1 MPTISRK
8 ALREIEPGA
17 SDASPEKFADQL
29 PCVAFRLG
37 QTELDWPPVFSYVS
51 AQSMEMLGV
60 EPSELVLDSNVL
72 FDRIPEE
79 DAVELRAVVIH
90 AFATMGQWHQEF
102 RLRVAAQLRWF
113 ECRAQVHR
121 SAAGTLFGYGYL
133 VDITER
139 KSAELKVTEISARFK
154 RAFEVAPQPM
164 GITDKLGHMVALNE
178 VFVRTLGYS
187 AEEVPTLKMFLR
199 RVSPDDDYRERLLKE
214 WSDAGK
220 RSVQAGV
227 PQEPLVARHRYK
239 DGSEHTM
246 EVRTSW
252 ASGEAIV
259 ILTDITDRLMAEERM
274 RLWASLLEQSMEGIM
289 ICDHEKRIVAVNPAF
304 ERVTGY
310 SSQEA
315 IGRTPRILYSGRQDE
330 SLYTNMWREIGS
342 TGQWSG
348 EIWNR
353 RKGGELYV
361 EWMAMNAIYDLTG
374 RVTHYVSIFS
384 DITERKTA
392 EDRMRHLAQYDA
404 LTDLPNRTVL
414 RHRLDQL
421 IDLAVR
427 DGLRIAVLFV
437 DLDRFKTINDSMG
450 HEAGDRLLQTVAQ
463 RLSGAVRQSDTV
475 ARMGGDEFVILLSEL
490 HRSDDAA
497 RLAQELLATISRP
510 VVIEDQELSVSAS
523 IGICVFP
530 NDGENAGDLLRNADS
545 AMYRAKSGG
554 RNRYEF
560 YAREMNEHA
569 IEELQTENALRL
581 ALDRQELVLHY
592 QPQVDLVSG
601 AIVGAEALIRWRR
614 PGVGLVLPSAFIP
627 LAQECGL
634 ILAVGNWVVRDV
646 LRQIKEWE
654 ADGVPAV
661 TIAVNVSATEFHQ
674 RGFVESLMRAIHD
687 SGIEPGRLELEL
699 TESVVVQDCE
709 AAMAILGRL
718 HEFGIRLSID
728 DFGTGY
734 SSLNYLRRFPIDKIK
749 IDKSFIGEM
758 TGETGSVRLVRAII
772 ALAKSF
778 TLKVVAE
785 GVESREQLAVLSAE
799 GCDEIQG
806 FLASPALEPVQFERL
821 LRGWKAW
828 S

>member
-1 MPTISRK
+1 
-8 ALREIEPGA
+8 
-17 SDASPEKFADQL
+17 
-29 PCVAFRLG
+29 
-37 QTELDWPPVFSYVS
+37 
-51 AQSMEMLGV
+51 MEVLGV

-72 FDRIPEE
+72 FSRIPEE
-79 DAVELRAVVIH
+79 EAIELQAGVIH

-102 RLRVAAQLRWF
+102 RLRMTDQVRWF
-113 ECRAQVHR
+113 ECRARVHR
-121 SAAGTLFGYGYL
+121 SAAGTPCAYGYL
-133 VDITER
+133 VDVTER
-139 KSAELKVTEISARFK
+139 KSAERKSAERFARFQ

-164 GITDKLGHMVALNE
+164 GIVDALGHIVALNN
-178 VFVRTLGYS
+178 VFVHTLGYS
-187 AEEVPTLKMFLR
+187 SREAPTLEALLRSMF
-199 RVSPDDDYRERLLKE
+199 PDDQYRERLLAD
-214 WSDAGK
+214 WSAAGM
-220 RSVQAGV
+220 RSAQTGV
-227 PQEPLVARHRYK
+227 PQAPLVARHRYK
-239 DGSEHTM
+239 DGSEHTV

-252 ASGEAIV
+252 ASDEAIV
-259 ILTDITDRLMAEERM
+259 ILTDITDRLLAEERM
-274 RLWASLLEQSMEGIM
+274 RLWTSVMQQSMEGIV
-289 ICDHEKRIVAVNPAF
+289 ICDRETRIVAVNPAF

-315 IGRTPRILYSGRQDE
+315 IGSTPRILYSGRQDE
-330 SLYTNMWREIGS
+330 SFYSNMWRDIGS

-353 RKGGELYV
+353 RKNGELYV
-361 EWMAMNAIYDLTG
+361 EWMAMNAIYDLSG
-374 RVTHYVSIFS
+374 QVTHYVSVFS
-384 DITERKTA
+384 DITERKTT
-392 EDRMRHLAQYDA
+392 EDRMRHLSQHDA
-404 LTDLPNRTVL
+404 LTGLPNRTVL
-414 RHRLDQL
+414 RYRLDQL

-437 DLDRFKTINDSMG
+437 DLDRFKTINDSLG

-463 RLSGAVRQSDTV
+463 RISGVVRQSDTV

-497 RLAQELLATISRP
+497 RLAEKVLATVSGP
-510 VVIEDQELSVSAS
+510 VVIEEQELSVSAS

-530 NDGENAGDLLRNADS
+530 DDGENASALLRNADS
-545 AMYRAKSGG
+545 AMYRAKNGG

-560 YAREMNEHA
+560 YTREMNEHA
-569 IEELQTENALRL
+569 IEELQTEHALRL
-581 ALDRQELVLHY
+581 AFDRQEFVLHY
-592 QPQVDLVSG
+592 QPQIDLLSG
-601 AIVGAEALIRWRR
+601 AMVGAEALIRWRR
-614 PGVGLVLPSAFIP
+614 PGFGLVLPGAFIP
-627 LAQECGL
+627 LAQERGL
-634 ILAVGNWVVRDV
+634 ILAVGSWVVREA
-646 LRQIKEWE
+646 LRQIKQWGAE
-654 ADGVPAV
+654 GVPAV

-674 RGFVESLMRAIHD
+674 RGFVESLMQAIHD

-709 AAMAILGRL
+709 AAMGILGRL

-749 IDKSFIGEM
+749 IDKSFIGEL
-758 TGETGSVRLVRAII
+758 TGEAGSVRLVRAII

-778 TLKVVAE
+778 RLKVVAE
-785 GVESREQLAVLSAE
+785 GVESREQLALLSAE

-806 FLASPALEPVQFERL
+806 FLASPALEPVRFERL

>member
-1 MPTISRK
+1 
-8 ALREIEPGA
+8 
-17 SDASPEKFADQL
+17 
-29 PCVAFRLG
+29 
-37 QTELDWPPVFSYVS
+37 
-51 AQSMEMLGV
+51 MLGV
-60 EPSELVLDSNVL
+60 EPGALVLDFNVL
-72 FDRIPEE
+72 FNRIPEE
-79 DAVELRAVVIH
+79 DAIALRAGIIH
-90 AFATMGQWHQEF
+90 AFATMGQWNHEF
-102 RLRVAAQLRWF
+102 RFRVADQVRWF
-113 ECRAQVHR
+113 ECGARVHP
-121 SAAGTLFGYGYL
+121 SAAGTRFAYGYL
-133 VDITER
+133 ADVTER
-139 KSAELKVTEISARFK
+139 KSAELKVAERFARFK

-164 GITDKLGHMVALNE
+164 GIADELGHIVALNE

-187 AEEVPTLKMFLR
+187 TEEVPTLEEFLQ
-199 RVSPDDDYRERLLKE
+199 RVFPEDEYRERLLNE

-220 RSVQAGV
+220 RSAHAGA
-227 PQEPLVARHRYK
+227 PQVPLVARHRYK
-239 DGSEHTM
+239 DGSEHTL

-259 ILTDITDRLMAEERM
+259 ILTDITDRLVAEERM
-274 RLWASLLEQSMEGIM
+274 RLWASVLEQSVEGIM
-289 ICDHEKRIVAVNPAF
+289 VCDHEKRIIGVNPAF

-315 IGRTPRILYSGRQDE
+315 IGQTPRILYSGRQDE
-330 SLYTNMWREIGS
+330 NFYTNMWREIGS

-353 RKGGELYV
+353 RKNGELYV
-361 EWMAMNAIYDLTG
+361 EWMAMNAICDPGG

-384 DITERKTA
+384 DITDRKTA
-392 EDRMRHLAQYDA
+392 EDRMRHLAQHDA

-450 HEAGDRLLQTVAQ
+450 HEAGDRLLRTVAQ
-463 RLSGAVRQSDTV
+463 RISGAVRQSDTV
-475 ARMGGDEFVILLSEL
+475 ARMGGDEFVVLLSEL

-497 RLAQELLATISRP
+497 RLAQELLATVARP
-510 VVIEDQELSVSAS
+510 MVIEGQEVSVSAS

-530 NDGENAGDLLRNADS
+530 DDGDNASDLLRNADS
-545 AMYRAKSGG
+545 AMYRAKGDG

-569 IEELQTENALRL
+569 IERLQTENALRL

-592 QPQVDLVSG
+592 QPQVDLASG
-601 AIVGAEALIRWRR
+601 AIVGAEALIRWNR
-614 PGVGLVLPSAFIP
+614 PGVGLVFPSAFIP

-634 ILAVGNWVVRDV
+634 ILAIGNWVVREV
-646 LRQIKEWE
+646 LRQIEEWASE
-654 ADGVPAV
+654 GVPAV
-661 TIAVNVSATEFHQ
+661 TIALNVSATEFHQ
-674 RGFVESLMRAIHD
+674 RGFVESLMQAIHD
-687 SGIEPGRLELEL
+687 SGIEPARLELEL
-699 TESVVVQDCE
+699 TESVVIQDCE
-709 AAMAILGRL
+709 AAMAIFGRL
-718 HEFGIRLSID
+718 HELGIRLSID

-749 IDKSFIGEM
+749 IDKSFTGEM

-778 TLKVVAE
+778 ALKVVAE
-785 GVESREQLAVLSAE
+785 GVETREQLAALRAE
-799 GCDEIQG
+799 RCDEIQG
-806 FLASPALEPVQFERL
+806 FLASPPLEAAQFERL
-821 LRGWKAW
+821 LRDWKAW